1 MSGDSVVISSV
12 AYPDPRKLAL
22 VADMQYHEPYTSAA
36 LNRKLR
42 GILREGFYTG
52 FIPRPGGGLNLL
64 VTSVDSEQKTGSAS
78 INIGDDYQITV
89 RQQKDVILKL
99 SAGTKFAIILKA
111 VYTLGSDT
119 YQVNSKSSI
128 KATEIYAKTFTD
140 SYELG
145 DGELLICT
153 VNIPAGAKEI
163 TIDMIDSTAKKV
175 AAIGI
180 ELSNDFNSDEEKK
193 AATPKAVKDG
203 IVDHEQKLDPH
214 SQYAMKESPVLTGT
228 PEAPTAS
235 AGTNTNQIAN
245 TAFVQTIILGLIGGS
260 PETLSTLK
268 KIADAINNDP
278 NFSTTISNELALK
291 APLDS
296 PLLTGAPSAPTAPE
310 DTNNTQIATTAFVRR
325 AISALVGS
333 APETLDTINE
343 IATALGND
351 PNFATTMLNALGGK
365 QPLDN
370 TLTNLSGKDVAGL
383 LSYLGLGETINQAS
397 GALQKDQNGGDI
409 PDKDLFV
416 RQIGAAR
423 AFDGAVTIGG
433 DANPWTTAEFIVWL
447 ESQGAFNHPY
457 WICRGSWAYALNKII
472 TDTGCG
478 NICLAG
484 AVIEVMGVRGAMT
497 IRVTTPTATSGGGVA
512 SAQFT
517 YINNGD
523 GYSPGWRRD
532 FNTINKPSAGDV
544 GALPV
549 TGGRLNGPL
558 GIGTDNGLGGN
569 SIVLGDNDTGF
580 KQDGDGILGIYA
592 NNARVGYI
600 DNSGLHMSV
609 DIFTNGGIRAGD
621 GKRLS
626 LTSNNNST
634 MTATFNLWGDVNRPT
649 VIELDDDQ
657 GWHLY
662 SQRNPDGSIVFTVN
676 GDINANTLRAGGA
689 IYANNGDV
697 SGTVWGGGNAAWLSG
712 YLYSNMVKAVRLGPV
727 ALSGG
732 LWRDFQLGGGQ
743 VVTGFHTDGSW
754 EMEGN
759 DDKVYYRPIQYLV
772 GDTWVT
778 APSV

>member
-64 VTSVDSEQKTGSAS
+64 ITSVDSEQKTGSAS

-203 IVDHEQKLDPH
+203 IADHEQKADPH
-214 SQYAMKESPVLTGT
+214 SQYAMKESPVLAGI
-228 PEAPTAS
+228 PEAPTAP
-235 AGTNTNQIAN
+235 AGSNTNQIAN
-245 TAFVQTIILGLIGGS
+245 TAFVQTVILGLIGGS
-260 PETLSTLK
+260 PDTLSTLK

-296 PLLTGAPSAPTAPE
+296 PLLTGTPSAPTAPE

-370 TLTNLSGKDVAGL
+370 TLTNLSGKDADGL
-383 LSYLGLGETINQAS
+383 L
-397 GALQKDQNGGDI
+397 
-409 PDKDLFV
+409 
-416 RQIGAAR
+416 
-423 AFDGAVTIGG
+423 
-433 DANPWTTAEFIVWL
+433 
-447 ESQGAFNHPY
+447 
-457 WICRGSWAYALNKII
+457 AY
-472 TDTGCG
+472 
-478 NICLAG
+478 
-484 AVIEVMGVRGAMT
+484 
-497 IRVTTPTATSGGGVA
+497 
-512 SAQFT
+512 
-517 YINNGD
+517 
-523 GYSPGWRRD
+523 
-532 FNTINKPSAGDV
+532 
-544 GALPV
+544 
-549 TGGRLNGPL
+549 
-558 GIGTDNGLGGN
+558 
-569 SIVLGDNDTGF
+569 
-580 KQDGDGILGIYA
+580 
-592 NNARVGYI
+592 
-600 DNSGLHMSV
+600 
-609 DIFTNGGIRAGD
+609 
-621 GKRLS
+621 
-626 LTSNNNST
+626 
-634 MTATFNLWGDVNRPT
+634 
-649 VIELDDDQ
+649 
-657 GWHLY
+657 
-662 SQRNPDGSIVFTVN
+662 
-676 GDINANTLRAGGA
+676 
-689 IYANNGDV
+689 
-697 SGTVWGGGNAAWLSG
+697 
-712 YLYSNMVKAVRLGPV
+712 
-727 ALSGG
+727 
-732 LWRDFQLGGGQ
+732 
-743 VVTGFHTDGSW
+743 
-754 EMEGN
+754 
-759 DDKVYYRPIQYLV
+759 
-772 GDTWVT
+772 
-778 APSV
+778 

>member
-1 MSGDSVVISSV
+1 
-12 AYPDPRKLAL
+12 
-22 VADMQYHEPYTSAA
+22 MQYHEPYTSAA

-64 VTSVDSEQKTGSAS
+64 ITSVDSEQKTGSAS

-203 IVDHEQKLDPH
+203 IADHEQKADPH
-214 SQYAMKESPVLTGT
+214 SQYAMKESPVLAGI
-228 PEAPTAS
+228 PEAPTAP
-235 AGTNTNQIAN
+235 AGSNTNQIAN
-245 TAFVQTIILGLIGGS
+245 TAFVQTVILGLIGGS
-260 PETLSTLK
+260 PDTLSTLK

-296 PLLTGAPSAPTAPE
+296 PLLTGTPSAPTAPE

-370 TLTNLSGKDVAGL
+370 TLTNLSGKDADGL
-383 LSYLGLGETINQAS
+383 LAYLGLGETINRAADS
-397 GALQKDQNGGDI
+397 LQKSQNGGDI

-416 RQIGAAR
+416 RNIGAAR
-423 AFDGAVTIGG
+423 AFNGGIHIGG
-433 DANPWTTAEFIVWL
+433 GGEWWTPDLINWL

-457 WICRGSWAYALNKII
+457 WMCKGSWSYADNKTI

-484 AVIEVMGVRGAMT
+484 AVVEVLGPRGSIT
-497 IRVTTPTATSGGGVA
+497 IRVTTPTTTSGGGVP

-517 YINNGD
+517 YINHGD
-523 GYSPGWRRD
+523 GYAPGWRRD
-532 FNTINKPSAGDV
+532 YNTANPPPDSHPVGAPIAWPSDVTPAGYALMQGQPFDKSAYPLLAIAYPSGVIPDMRGWTIKGKPASGRAVLSQEMDGNKSHTHTARARGTDLGTKTTSSFDYGTKSTNTTGGHTHEFGGYINSYWGDSNHTSFQPGGGAWTQAAGDHAHTV
-544 GALPV
+544 YI
-549 TGGRLNGPL
+549 GGHEHSIYIGPH
-558 GIGTDNGLGGN
+558 GHAV
-569 SIVLGDNDTGF
+569 IVDAD
-580 KQDGDGILGIYA
+580 
-592 NNARVGYI
+592 
-600 DNSGLHMSV
+600 
-609 DIFTNGGIRAGD
+609 
-621 GKRLS
+621 
-626 LTSNNNST
+626 
-634 MTATFNLWGDVNRPT
+634 
-649 VIELDDDQ
+649 
-657 GWHLY
+657 
-662 SQRNPDGSIVFTVN
+662 
-676 GDINANTLRAGGA
+676 
-689 IYANNGDV
+689 
-697 SGTVWGGGNAAWLSG
+697 GNAETT
-712 YLYSNMVKAVRLGPV
+712 VKNIAFNYIMRL
-727 ALSGG
+727 A
-732 LWRDFQLGGGQ
+732 
-743 VVTGFHTDGSW
+743 
-754 EMEGN
+754 
-759 DDKVYYRPIQYLV
+759 
-772 GDTWVT
+772 
-778 APSV
+778 